1 MKKDNYIIRITTIDN
16 VYSDYWVTAYN
27 IWSAKRKAK
36 SAFFR
41 DFPYADRNIK
51 LSLVNPDTKK
61 IREIFDIIKEE
72 N

>member
-41 DFPYADRNIK
+41 DFPYADRNVK

-61 IREIFDIIKEE
+61 IREICNIIKEA